1 MRNVS
6 ACITSSI
13 HLGILQSQSVWTLAT
28 IRSSGD
34 RAQAVGQVN
43 PEGLDFG
50 FHRHLVILMAE
61 MEHLM
66 DHLGF
71 GGRMMALPSPKS

>member
-6 ACITSSI
+6 ACITSI
-13 HLGILQSQSVWTLAT
+13 HLGILRQSVWTLAT
-28 IRSSGD
+28 IRGSGG
-34 RAQAVGQVN
+34 RAQAVGKVN

-50 FHRHLVILMAE
+50 FHSHLVILIAGE

-66 DHLGF
+66 DARII
-71 GGRMMALPSPKS
+71 GRMMALPYPKS